1 VKEVFIFFIFFLVQL
16 VIWASVAQL
25 AFSRMEEFYYF
36 KDSFRTMFYASLGKF
51 DFDIFQDTQYN
62 YYWGVVFFIFFMA
75 INVGLFM
82 SLFVAMVTA
91 LYGAFGDK
99 ANIYHMLDTLEIRSV
114 TEADK
119 EYSALISLPAPLN
132 VLHIF
137 LAPFLLTSRNPEAVN
152 KSILWISYLPVLLAT
167 QIIFFVYNICIT
179 PLVFLKVFLH
189 KMVMIFVYSKS
200 HRVSR
205 ADKFMIWVAFAVVGI
220 FRLYANVFKDNAAFL
235 CHAVMTDIKKTK
247 VAISEK
253 KIDRQN
259 MKKVHM
265 YFNSRKERMIPFKQF
280 SLEMREK
287 LSIMT
292 KICEFL
298 RPEPLQPGSIA
309 NRAGHS

>member
-1 VKEVFIFFIFFLVQL
+1 
-16 VIWASVAQL
+16 
-25 AFSRMEEFYYF
+25 M
-36 KDSFRTMFYASLGKF
+36 
-51 DFDIFQDTQYN
+51 
-62 YYWGVVFFIFFMA
+62 
-75 INVGLFM
+75 
-82 SLFVAMVTA
+82 
-91 LYGAFGDK
+91 
-99 ANIYHMLDTLEIRSV
+99 
-114 TEADK
+114 
-119 EYSALISLPAPLN
+119 
-132 VLHIF
+132 
-137 LAPFLLTSRNPEAVN
+137 
-152 KSILWISYLPVLLAT
+152 
-167 QIIFFVYNICIT
+167 
-179 PLVFLKVFLH
+179 FLH

-298 RPEPLQPGSIA
+298 RPEPL
-309 NRAGHS
+309 